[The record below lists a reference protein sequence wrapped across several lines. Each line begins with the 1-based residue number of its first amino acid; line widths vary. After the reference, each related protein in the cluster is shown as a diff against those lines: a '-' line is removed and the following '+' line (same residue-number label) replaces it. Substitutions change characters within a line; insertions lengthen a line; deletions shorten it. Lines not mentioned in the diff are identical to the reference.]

1 MLTVMLHMVLVFQA
15 TLFLWVW
22 VWVWVLDI
30 SETSFLPKKVD
41 IYLERMYKL
50 TKMVNTGFSV
60 KEIK

>member
-1 MLTVMLHMVLVFQA
+1 LLEA

-30 SETSFLPKKVD
+30 SESSFLPKKVD

-50 TKMVNTGFSV
+50 SKMVNTGFSV

>member
-15 TLFLWVW
+15 TLFL
-22 VWVWVLDI
+22 WVWVLDI